1 MRIQR
6 FEDIKAW
13 QEARILVN
21 QIYSIVRTLPSFTRE
36 YRFRDQITSSAI
48 SIMANI
54 AEGFSRRSNK
64 EFIQFL
70 FIAKGS
76 AAELQ
81 SHHYIANDQ
90 NMIDGSKFNEMF
102 KQIDKTARLISSFI
116 TYLLNNPQT
125 QKNSTN
131 ATNPTNSTN

>member
-1 MRIQR
+1 MKIQR

-21 QIYSIVRTLPSFTRE
+21 QIYNVVKTQSLFKTE
-36 YRFRDQITSSAI
+36 YRFKKQMTSSAI

-54 AEGFSRRSNK
+54 AEGFSKRSNK
-64 EFIQFL
+64 EFTQFL

-81 SHHYIANDQ
+81 SHLYVAFDQ
-90 NMIDGSKFNEMF
+90 NMIEKTKFDEIF
-102 KQIDKTARLISSFI
+102 QQIDKAARLILNLI
-116 TYLLNNPQT
+116 TYLLKT
-125 QKNSTN
+125 QRTQQ
-131 ATNPTNSTN
+131 AQ